1 MSYLS
6 WLGGTSFFSLS
17 PFLYIS
23 RPFQATIISY
33 DVFRHLN
40 TKLQISEALKHHWN
54 AIKTSFQYISE
65 SKHLFQTISLRPLTD
80 MVLSGI
86 GPCLEGS
93 DRQWIGW
100 PASRKLPMPG
110 EAWAKSASPKWEMMD
125 GFFAEALVTLVTGNV
140 RFWKKITSFSQASL
154 NTICRHSNS
163 TSGAYCNWWCL
174 SYLKDFDLSFQ
185 AWNPRDDHWNP
196 RIRRWGHFGANPL
209 RIWTWKSAT
218 ICIWWFLVRNSVQ
231 TCHNV
236 PLLLILLV

>member
-65 SKHLFQTISLRPLTD
+65 SKYLFQTISLRPLSD
-80 MVLSGI
+80 IVLSGI

-110 EAWAKSASPKWEMMD
+110 EAWAKSASPKWEQID
-125 GFFAEALVTLVTGNV
+125 GIFAEALVTLVTGNV
-140 RFWKKITSFSQASL
+140 RFWKKKIT
-154 NTICRHSNS
+154 N
-163 TSGAYCNWWCL
+163 
-174 SYLKDFDLSFQ
+174 
-185 AWNPRDDHWNP
+185 
-196 RIRRWGHFGANPL
+196 
-209 RIWTWKSAT
+209 
-218 ICIWWFLVRNSVQ
+218 
-231 TCHNV
+231 
-236 PLLLILLV
+236 